1 MNEIII
7 IIALIL
13 LNGLFSMS
21 EIALVS
27 ARKSRLTAKAKE
39 GNHGAQKALDL
50 AENPDNFLSTVQ
62 IGITLIG
69 ILTGIFSGATLAV
82 SFSEV
87 LKSIGLMDVYAL
99 TLAQAVIVIIVT
111 YLTLVF
117 GELLPKR
124 IGMSKAEKIA
134 GIMSRPMIWLSKIMS
149 PFVWIL
155 SKSTSLLFSLFGI
168 DDEED
173 KVTEEEIR
181 SIVQEGK
188 EDGVVQPVE

>member
-27 ARKSRLTAKAKE
+27 ARKSRLTEKAKE

-87 LKSIGLMDVYAL
+87 LRSVGLMAVYAL
-99 TLAQAVIVIIVT
+99 TLA
-111 YLTLVF
+111 
-117 GELLPKR
+117 
-124 IGMSKAEKIA
+124 
-134 GIMSRPMIWLSKIMS
+134 
-149 PFVWIL
+149 
-155 SKSTSLLFSLFGI
+155 
-168 DDEED
+168 
-173 KVTEEEIR
+173 
-181 SIVQEGK
+181 
-188 EDGVVQPVE
+188 